1 MSTAMQI
8 IETFA
13 APSTKAGRLYW
24 LPEYIR
30 LSRDV
35 YDNYTRTGETSER
48 TRHISN
54 CASRWGITRRCAE
67 AIITKEARFDVGD
80 LFITVTRDITEE

>member
-1 MSTAMQI
+1 MQI
-8 IETFA
+8 IETFV

-54 CASRWGITRRCAE
+54 CAARWGITRRCAE
-67 AIITKEARFDVGD
+67 AIITKEAQFDVGD

>member
-1 MSTAMQI
+1 MQI
-8 IETFA
+8 IETFV

-35 YDNYTRTGETSER
+35 YDTYTRTGENSER

-67 AIITKEARFDVGD
+67 AIITKEAQFDVGD